1 MKELI
6 NFIPRTVAECR
17 NLLVTLRDNPEGVSI
32 ADRDGCIDVLN
43 SEEIKTLASL
53 VERQIGEKTPKA
65 PVKEAPKAKAKSDPK
80 PKEEK

>member
-32 ADRDGCIDVLN
+32 ADRDGSIDVLN

>member
-6 NFIPRTVAECR
+6 DFIPRTVAECR
-17 NLLVTLRDNPEGVSI
+17 SLLVTLRDNPEGTTIVNRFGDI
-32 ADRDGCIDVLN
+32 LPIDAQ
-43 SEEIKTLASL
+43 ECKTLASL

-65 PVKEAPKAKAKSDPK
+65 PVKEAPKAKAKSEPK

>member
-32 ADRDGCIDVLN
+32 ADRDGSIDVLN

-65 PVKEAPKAKAKSDPK
+65 PVKEAPKAKVKSDPK